1 MGTNLTPSPAVRLE
15 AGSIIKVS
23 DGAGGEKEAKVAARY
38 EVYDLADAAILQARA
53 DGSVF
58 GDENTVV
65 KVGDEYIVYTQLFA
79 TNEATMRLLCG
90 GPTDLVTNED
100 GSPKKGE
107 PSVASAFNYGND
119 LNAKRSVRGKHEET
133 TKGPSR
139 TINATVA
146 GLMKLG
152 WTKEEAEAAAKAKLP
167 TA

>member
-1 MGTNLTPSPAVRLE
+1 MGTNAQPSPNVRLE
-15 AGSIIKVS
+15 AGSVIKVS

-38 EVYDLADAAILQARA
+38 EVYDLADADILAGRA
-53 DGSVF
+53 DGSIL
-58 GDENTVV
+58 GDDNTVV

-79 TNEATMRLLCG
+79 TNEKTMRLLCG
-90 GPTDLVTNED
+90 GPVDLVLGED
-100 GSPKKGE
+100 GQPKKGE

-119 LNAKRSVRGKHEET
+119 LNAKRAVRQKHEAQ
-133 TKGPSR
+133 TKGPER

-167 TA
+167 GA